1 MSLAR
6 LRRMST
12 AEIVYRGRQEAFK
25 WLERSPLA
33 GQGGHAPA
41 AGELDRERF
50 FPGPSDPATAALVR
64 EREPEAAAALVEWA
78 ARARAG
84 SFDLLGYEGLS
95 FGDPLDWQL
104 DPVSGVRAPLVH
116 WSRLDVLDRGQVG
129 DSKVQWELGRHQW
142 LVAFGQAYRLTGD
155 ESWCGAFVGSVRGW
169 AAANPRGRG
178 IHWASSLEVA
188 LRLISWLWAL
198 ALFGEALPPGFEAEL
213 LAMVGDH
220 AAHVERY
227 LSRYFAPNTH
237 LTGEALGL
245 LYAGLLLP
253 DSRHGARWAERGTGV
268 LAEQAERQ
276 ILDDG
281 VYFEQSTCYQ
291 RYTAEIYL
299 HALILA
305 ARSGSVFPDSV
316 AERVQR
322 LLDFLLWAAHPQG
335 SMPMLGDADGG
346 WLLPLARRAP
356 DDLRGLFSTAAAWF
370 GRADYAQA
378 AGGRVAPETLWLLG
392 SSGLD
397 RFGGLTP
404 ADPPGEPSRAFPD
417 GGHVVMRGSWRPDAH
432 RLLFDVGP
440 LGDFGHAHADLL
452 AVEVAAFGRPCVVD
466 PGTFCYGT
474 DPARRDHFRGTAAH
488 STVTIDGLGQAK
500 PGHLFEWRDRP
511 VAALRRF
518 ETSAAFDFADAE
530 HDAYL
535 KLPDPVLHRRRVLF
549 VKPRYWVIVDD
560 LVGQA
565 EHLIEHR
572 LQFADL
578 PVSVDGD
585 WTRAEGLAGHGLL
598 ARVFTAGPLERQL
611 ERGELSPDYGRRLP
625 APLLVHSARR
635 PLPLRLVTLLLPLE
649 DGSAPAPS
657 VSAGGEALVF
667 EESGERIEIDDDL
680 VRAR

>member
-12 AEIVYRGRQEAFK
+12 AEIVFRGRQEAFK

-33 GQGGHAPA
+33 RRNGHLPA
-41 AGELDRERF
+41 AGALDRERF
-50 FPGPSDPATAALVR
+50 FPGPTDPASAELVR
-64 EREPEAAAALVEWA
+64 ERDPAAAAAVVAWA

-155 ESWCGAFVGSVRGW
+155 ESWCEAFVRSVRGW

-178 IHWASSLEVA
+178 IQWASSLEVA

-198 ALFGEALPPGFEAEL
+198 ALFGAALPPGFEAEL
-213 LAMVGDH
+213 LAMVGEH

-227 LSRYFAPNTH
+227 LSRYFAANTH

-253 DSRHGARWAERGTGV
+253 DSRHGARWTERGMGI

-305 ARSGSVFPDSV
+305 ARSGSAFPESV

-322 LLDFLLWAAHPQG
+322 LLDFLLWTAHPQG

-346 WLLPLARRAP
+346 WLLPLARRAS

-370 GRADYAQA
+370 GRADYAKA

-392 SSGLD
+392 RDGLERFD
-397 RFGGLTP
+397 RLAP
-404 ADPPGEPSRAFPD
+404 ADPPGDPSRLFPK
-417 GGHVVMRGSWRPDAH
+417 GGHVVMRDSWRPEAH
-432 RLLFDVGP
+432 RLLFDVAP

-452 AVEVAAFGRPCVVD
+452 AIELAAFGHPYVVD
-466 PGTFCYGT
+466 PGTFCYG
-474 DPARRDHFRGTAAH
+474 ASAAWRDHFRGTEAH
-488 STVTIDGLGQAK
+488 STITVDGLGQAT
-500 PGHLFEWRDRP
+500 PGGLFRWHGRP
-511 VAALRRF
+511 AVTLRRW
-518 ETSAAFDFADAE
+518 EPSVAFDFADAE
-530 HDAYL
+530 HDGYARL
-535 KLPDPVLHRRRVLF
+535 ADPVLHRRRVLF

-560 LVGQA
+560 VVGRA

-578 PVSVDGD
+578 PVSVEGD
-585 WTRAEGLAGHGLL
+585 WTRVEGPGGHGLL
-598 ARVFTAGPLERQL
+598 VRVFAAEPLERQL
-611 ERGELSPDYGRRLP
+611 GSGELSPDYGRRLP

-635 PLPLRLVTLLLPLE
+635 RLPLRLVTLLLPLE
-649 DGSAPAPS
+649 DASVPAPR
-657 VSAGGEALVF
+657 VSASVDALVF
-667 EESGERIEIDDDL
+667 EESGERIE
-680 VRAR
+680 

>member
-1 MSLAR
+1 
-6 LRRMST
+6 MST
-12 AEIVYRGRQEAFK
+12 AEIVFRGRQEAFK
-25 WLERSPLA
+25 WLERSPL
-33 GQGGHAPA
+33 GGRNGHAPA
-41 AGELDRERF
+41 AGGLDRERF
-50 FPGPSDPATAALVR
+50 FPGPYDAATAALVL
-64 EREPEAAAALVEWA
+64 EREPEAAAAVVEWA

-155 ESWCGAFVGSVRGW
+155 ESWCEAFVGSVRAW

-178 IHWASSLEVA
+178 IDWASSLEVA

-198 ALFGEALPPGFEAEL
+198 VLFGDAVPPGFEAEL
-213 LAMVGDH
+213 LAMAGDH

-253 DSRHGARWAERGTGV
+253 DSRHGARRAERGMGI

-305 ARSGSVFPDSV
+305 ARSGSAFPESV

-322 LLDFLLWAAHPQG
+322 LLDFLLWTAHPQG

-346 WLLPLARRAP
+346 WLLPLARRGP
-356 DDLRGLFSTAAAWF
+356 GDLRGLFSTAAAWF
-370 GRADYAQA
+370 GRADYAKA

-392 SSGLD
+392 PDGLD
-397 RFGGLTP
+397 KFDRLAP
-404 ADPPGEPSRAFPD
+404 ADPPGGPTRLFPD

-452 AVEVAAFGRPCVVD
+452 AVEFAAFGRPCVVD
-466 PGTFCYGT
+466 PGTFCYGA
-474 DPARRDHFRGTAAH
+474 DPALRDHFRGTAAH
-488 STVTIDGLGQAK
+488 STLTVDGLGQAE

-518 ETSAAFDFADAE
+518 ETSEAFDFADAE
-530 HDAYL
+530 HDAYM

-572 LQFADL
+572 LQFAAL
-578 PVSVDGD
+578 QVSVDGD
-585 WTRAEGLAGHGLL
+585 WARVGWPDGRGLL
-598 ARVFTAGPLERQL
+598 VRAFAPAQL
-611 ERGELSPDYGRRLP
+611 ERELRSGELSPDYGLRVP
-625 APLLVHSARR
+625 APLLVHSIRR
-635 PLPLRLVTLLLPLE
+635 RLPLRLVTLLLPVE
-649 DGSAPAPS
+649 DGSAPTPR
-657 VSAGGEALVF
+657 VSSGEGALVF
-667 EESGERIEIDDDL
+667 EDSGERIEIDDDL
-680 VRAR
+680 VRVR

>member
-1 MSLAR
+1 VRLAR

-12 AEIVYRGRQEAFK
+12 AEIVFRGRQEAFK
-25 WLERSPLA
+25 WLERSPLP
-33 GQGGHAPA
+33 GLNGHAPA
-41 AGELDRERF
+41 AARLDRGRF
-50 FPGPSDPATAALVR
+50 FSGASDPAVPARVPDSAL
-64 EREPEAAAALVEWA
+64 LEWA

-95 FGDPLDWQL
+95 FGDPIDWQL
-104 DPVSGVRAPLVH
+104 DPVSGVRAPLLH

-155 ESWCGAFVGSVRGW
+155 ESWCEAFVASVRGW

-178 IHWASSLEVA
+178 IQWASSLEVA

-198 ALFGEALPPGFEAEL
+198 ALFGDALPAGFEGEL
-213 LAMVGDH
+213 LALADEH

-253 DSRHGARWAERGTGV
+253 RGTRRARRAAQI
-268 LAEQAERQ
+268 LIEEAESQ

-281 VYFEQSTCYQ
+281 TYFEQSTGYQ

-305 ARSGSVFPDSV
+305 ARGGVAFPEGV
-316 AERVQR
+316 GERVQM
-322 LLDFLLWAAHPQG
+322 LLDFLLWTAHPDG

-346 WLLPLARRAP
+346 WLLPLARRRP
-356 DDLRGLFSTAAAWF
+356 DDLRGIFSTAAAWF
-370 GRADYAQA
+370 GRVDYATA
-378 AGGRVAPETLWLLG
+378 AGERLAPETVWLLG
-392 SSGLD
+392 SEGCAAFERL
-397 RFGGLTP
+397 LP
-404 ADPPGEPSRAFPD
+404 ADPQGGPSRLFPD
-417 GGHVVMRGSWRPDAH
+417 GGHVVMRDSWRPDAQ

-452 AVEVAAFGRPCVVD
+452 AVEVAAFGRPFVVD
-466 PGTFCYGT
+466 PGTFCYGA
-474 DPARRDHFRGTAAH
+474 DPARRDHFRGTEAH
-488 STVTIDGLGQAK
+488 STVTVDGLGQAA
-500 PGHLFEWRDRP
+500 PGRLFEWRGRP
-511 VAALRRF
+511 LAALRRF
-518 ETSAAFDFADAE
+518 QTNEAFDYADAE

-535 KLPDPVLHRRRVLF
+535 TLSDPVLHRRRVLF

-560 LVGQA
+560 LAGEA

-578 PVSVDGD
+578 QVDVYGD
-585 WTRAEGLAGHGLL
+585 WVRAQGGEGRGLL
-598 ARVFTAGPLERQL
+598 VRVLPPVEREL
-611 ERGELSPDYGRRLP
+611 RSGELSPDYGRRAP
-625 APLLVHSARR
+625 APLLVHSARTR
-635 PLPLRLVTLLLPLE
+635 LPLRIVTLLVPVEDASGPAPRMSAGE
-649 DGSAPAPS
+649 DGAI
-657 VSAGGEALVF
+657 VF
-667 EESGERIEIDDDL
+667 EDSGERIEIDDEL
-680 VRAR
+680 VRVL